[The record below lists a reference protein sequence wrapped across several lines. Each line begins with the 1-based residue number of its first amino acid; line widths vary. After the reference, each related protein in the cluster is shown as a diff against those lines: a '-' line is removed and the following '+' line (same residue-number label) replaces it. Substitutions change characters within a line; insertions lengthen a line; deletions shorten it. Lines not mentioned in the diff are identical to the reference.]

1 MRHRA
6 FRRSARTESFQL
18 KMRIG
23 SGLSVL
29 LPIAILLGLGTGHS
43 FPQIGSNLGA
53 VIDPLVLTLLFLV
66 FFEMR
71 FSPLRKASDH
81 LGFLSLAWV
90 SNFIV
95 IPALAWVLAVLFF
108 GSQPALYAGLLLY
121 LLFPCTDWFLAF
133 TRIAGGDVAL
143 GSVLIPINLISQ
155 LLLFPI
161 YLGLFIGSDTSL
173 DLIGIGKT
181 FGQWF
186 LIPLLLAMSVR
197 FLISKLLGPDRFEA
211 IPRLVGSSV
220 PWTLSVL
227 VFCIFSFHSP
237 QLVIHSQT
245 FPLILLAVF
254 MFFVLT
260 WLMGEFFAR
269 SFRLSRPKHILFS
282 MTTTARNSPLVLGL
296 ATIALPDQPLVYA
309 LLIIGMLVEFPHLT
323 VLSRLFLREGRRFS
337 PSEGHPVTST

>member
-29 LPIAILLGLGTGHS
+29 LPIAILLGIGTGH
-43 FPQIGSNLGA
+43 FLPQIGSNLGA

-71 FSPLRKASDH
+71 FSPIRKASDH

-143 GSVLIPINLISQ
+143 GSALIPINLISQ

-161 YLGLFIGSDTSL
+161 YLALFIGSDTSL

-197 FLISKLLGPDRFEA
+197 FLLSKLLGPDRFEP
-211 IPRLVGSSV
+211 IPRLVGSLV

-237 QLVIHSQT
+237 QLVVHSQT

-309 LLIIGMLVEFPHLT
+309 VLIIGMLVEFPHLT
-323 VLSRLFLREGRRFS
+323 LLSRFLLRSRNRIS
-337 PSEGHPVTST
+337 PSEGNPVTII

>member
-6 FRRSARTESFQL
+6 FRHSARTESFQL

-29 LPIAILLGLGTGHS
+29 LPIAILLGIGTGHF
-43 FPQIGSNLGA
+43 FPKLEATGA

-71 FSPLRKASDH
+71 FSPFTRASDH
-81 LGFLSLAWV
+81 LGFLSLVWV

-95 IPALAWVLAVLFF
+95 IPALAWLLALLFF
-108 GSQPALYAGLLLY
+108 GSQPTLYAGLLLY

-133 TRIAGGDVAL
+133 TRIAGGVAL
-143 GSVLIPINLISQ
+143 GSALIPINLISQ

-161 YLGLFIGSDTSL
+161 YLALFIGSDTSL

-197 FLISKLLGPDRFEA
+197 FLLSKLLGPDRFEP
-211 IPRLVGSSV
+211 IPRLVGSLV

-245 FPLILLAVF
+245 FPFILLAVF
-254 MFFVLT
+254 LFFVLT
-260 WLMGEFFAR
+260 WLLGEFFAEE
-269 SFRLSRPKHILFS
+269 LSSLSTKTHLFS

-296 ATIALPDQPLVYA
+296 ATIATPDQPLVYA
-309 LLIIGMLVEFPHLT
+309 VLIIGMLVEFPHLT
-323 VLSRLFLREGRRFS
+323 LLSRFY
-337 PSEGHPVTST
+337 STFKKSNQPF

>member
-1 MRHRA
+1 MSFRFRGESSIDTDGWEWHSESGPPIPHLASESRA
-6 FRRSARTESFQL
+6 KGRRNHQGIAT
-18 KMRIG
+18 
-23 SGLSVL
+23 
-29 LPIAILLGLGTGHS
+29 LP
-43 FPQIGSNLGA
+43 
-53 VIDPLVLTLLFLV
+53 IDPLVLTLLFLV

-108 GSQPALYAGLLLY
+108 GSQPDLYAGLLLY

-161 YLGLFIGSDTSL
+161 YLALFIGSDTSL

-197 FLISKLLGPDRFEA
+197 FLLSKLLGPDRFEP
-211 IPRLVGSSV
+211 IPRLVGSLV
-220 PWTLSVL
+220 PSTLSVL

-237 QLVIHSQT
+237 QLVIHS
-245 FPLILLAVF
+245 
-254 MFFVLT
+254 
-260 WLMGEFFAR
+260 
-269 SFRLSRPKHILFS
+269 
-282 MTTTARNSPLVLGL
+282 
-296 ATIALPDQPLVYA
+296 
-309 LLIIGMLVEFPHLT
+309 
-323 VLSRLFLREGRRFS
+323 
-337 PSEGHPVTST
+337 